1 MNTQNAEVGVKVM
14 AGVPE
19 HEIAALR
26 ILSGYDQMLEISRV
40 TKQYD
45 VTEAELMEALNAVA
59 QPSQSSMLG
68 KPAPPPLGS
77 PAPPPLG
84 KPAPPSLGKPAPPS
98 PDTLSTSATA
108 PFTPDV
114 KEAPSLPSTAT
125 MLDKSNFRFEYD
137 PSQEAAQRRAT
148 VAQAILC
155 PGCGVALGI
164 PDVRP
169 IKVTCPQCL
178 QETVFNA

>member
-1 MNTQNAEVGVKVM
+1 M

-19 HEIAALR
+19 HEISALR
-26 ILSGYDQMLEISRV
+26 MLSGYDQMLEIDRV

-45 VTEAELMEALNAVA
+45 VTEAELMEALNPVA
-59 QPSQSSMLG
+59 QPSQSMLG
-68 KPAPPPLGS
+68 KPAPPPLGR
-77 PAPPPLG
+77 
-84 KPAPPSLGKPAPPS
+84 PAPPS
-98 PDTLSTSATA
+98 PDTLSASATA

-114 KEAPSLPSTAT
+114 KEAPSLPATAT

-137 PSQEAAQRRAT
+137 PSQEAAQRREA

-155 PGCGVALGI
+155 PACGVALGI

>member
-1 MNTQNAEVGVKVM
+1 M

-45 VTEAELMEALNAVA
+45 VTEAELMEALNSVA

-68 KPAPPPLGS
+68 KPAPPPLGK

-84 KPAPPSLGKPAPPS
+84 KPAPPS
-98 PDTLSTSATA
+98 PDTLSASATA

-114 KEAPSLPSTAT
+114 KEAPSLPATAT
-125 MLDKSNFRFEYD
+125 MLDKSNFRFDYD
-137 PSQEAAQRRAT
+137 PSQEAAQRRAA

-178 QETVFNA
+178 QESLFNA

>member
-1 MNTQNAEVGVKVM
+1 M

-19 HEIAALR
+19 HEISALR

-45 VTEAELMEALNAVA
+45 VTEAELMEALNSVA

-68 KPAPPPLGS
+68 KPAPPPLGK

-84 KPAPPSLGKPAPPS
+84 KPAPPS
-98 PDTLSTSATA
+98 PDTLSASATA

-114 KEAPSLPSTAT
+114 KEAPSLPATAT
-125 MLDKSNFRFEYD
+125 MLDKSNFRFDYD
-137 PSQEAAQRRAT
+137 PSQEATQRRAA

-178 QETVFNA
+178 QESLFNA

>member
-1 MNTQNAEVGVKVM
+1 M

-45 VTEAELMEALNAVA
+45 VTEAELMEELNSVA

-68 KPAPPPLGS
+68 KPAPPPLGK

-84 KPAPPSLGKPAPPS
+84 KPAPPS
-98 PDTLSTSATA
+98 PDTLSASATA

-114 KEAPSLPSTAT
+114 KEAPILPSTAT

-178 QETVFNA
+178 QETVFSA

>member
-1 MNTQNAEVGVKVM
+1 M

-19 HEIAALR
+19 HEISALR
-26 ILSGYDQMLEISRV
+26 MLSGYDQMLEIDRV

-45 VTEAELMEALNAVA
+45 VTEAELMEALNPVA

-68 KPAPPPLGS
+68 KPAPPPLGR
-77 PAPPPLG
+77 
-84 KPAPPSLGKPAPPS
+84 PAPPS
-98 PDTLSTSATA
+98 PDTLSASATA

-114 KEAPSLPSTAT
+114 KEAPSLPATAT

-137 PSQEAAQRRAT
+137 PSQEAAQRRAA

-155 PGCGVALGI
+155 PACGVALGI

>member
-1 MNTQNAEVGVKVM
+1 M

-19 HEIAALR
+19 HEISALR

-45 VTEAELMEALNAVA
+45 VTEAELMEALNSVA
-59 QPSQSSMLG
+59 QPSQSSM
-68 KPAPPPLGS
+68 
-77 PAPPPLG
+77 LG

-98 PDTLSTSATA
+98 PDTLSASATA

-114 KEAPSLPSTAT
+114 KEAPSLPATAT
-125 MLDKSNFRFEYD
+125 MLDKSNFRFDYD
-137 PSQEAAQRRAT
+137 PSQEAAQRRAA

-178 QETVFNA
+178 QESLFNA

>member
-1 MNTQNAEVGVKVM
+1 M

-19 HEIAALR
+19 HEISALR
-26 ILSGYDQMLEISRV
+26 MLSGYDQMLEIDRV

-45 VTEAELMEALNAVA
+45 VTEAELMEALNPVT

-68 KPAPPPLGS
+68 KPAPPPLGR
-77 PAPPPLG
+77 
-84 KPAPPSLGKPAPPS
+84 PAPPS
-98 PDTLSTSATA
+98 PDTLSASATA

-114 KEAPSLPSTAT
+114 KEAPSLPATAT

-137 PSQEAAQRRAT
+137 PSQEAAQRRAA

-155 PGCGVALGI
+155 PACGVALGI

>member
-1 MNTQNAEVGVKVM
+1 M

-19 HEIAALR
+19 HEISALR
-26 ILSGYDQMLEISRV
+26 MLSGYDQMLEIDRV
-40 TKQYD
+40 TKQYAI
-45 VTEAELMEALNAVA
+45 TEAELMEALNPVA

-84 KPAPPSLGKPAPPS
+84 KPAPPS
-98 PDTLSTSATA
+98 PDTLSASATA

>member
-1 MNTQNAEVGVKVM
+1 M

-19 HEIAALR
+19 HEISALR

-45 VTEAELMEALNAVA
+45 VTEAELMEALYSVA
-59 QPSQSSMLG
+59 QPSQSSM
-68 KPAPPPLGS
+68 
-77 PAPPPLG
+77 LG

-98 PDTLSTSATA
+98 PDTLSASATA

-114 KEAPSLPSTAT
+114 KEAPSLPATAT
-125 MLDKSNFRFEYD
+125 MLDKSNFRFDYD
-137 PSQEAAQRRAT
+137 PSQEAAQRRAA

-178 QETVFNA
+178 QESLFNA

>member
-1 MNTQNAEVGVKVM
+1 M

-19 HEIAALR
+19 HEISALR
-26 ILSGYDQMLEISRV
+26 MLSGYDQMLEIDRV

-45 VTEAELMEALNAVA
+45 VTEAELMEALNPVA

-68 KPAPPPLGS
+68 KPAPPPLGR
-77 PAPPPLG
+77 
-84 KPAPPSLGKPAPPS
+84 PAPPS
-98 PDTLSTSATA
+98 PDTLSASATA

-114 KEAPSLPSTAT
+114 KEAPSLPTTAT

-137 PSQEAAQRRAT
+137 PSQEAAQRRAA

-155 PGCGVALGI
+155 PACGVALGI